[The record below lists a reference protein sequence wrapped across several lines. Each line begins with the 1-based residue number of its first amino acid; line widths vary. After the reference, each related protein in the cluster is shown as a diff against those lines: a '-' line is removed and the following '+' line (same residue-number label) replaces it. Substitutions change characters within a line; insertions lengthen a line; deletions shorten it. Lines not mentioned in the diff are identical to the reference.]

1 MTEDNNTSNPSQEG
15 SGDDFF
21 AALEEDVNSAIQDE
35 AFEEEVPTEVT
46 PPKSDPEQVT
56 HETEGSNTANSDV
69 DWEKRYKDSSREAH
83 KMHTELSGL
92 KPFVPVLNAMKND
105 SGLVDHVRG
114 YLENG
119 GAPPKSITE
128 DLGLDDEFIFDP
140 DEAVKNPESDS
151 AKVFE
156 RSVDTIV
163 NDKVNKLLQHQKSQ
177 NDEANA
183 ERARTAEEIEFKKAH
198 KMTDEQFSS
207 MMDKANKHVMTL
219 DDLHLLVNKE
229 QAQANTATAT
239 KKDMLKQMK
248 GVRNIPT
255 SASGANS
262 SKGDDKSFEDSV
274 FDAINGSDDNIDNL
288 FE

>member
-1 MTEDNNTSNPSQEG
+1 MIEDNDTSNPSQEG
-15 SGDDFF
+15 SSDDFF
-21 AALEEDVNSAIQDE
+21 QALEDDVNSAIQEE
-35 AFEEEVPTEVT
+35 ALEGTTEVT

-56 HETEGSNTANSDV
+56 HETEGSKSDESDV
-69 DWEKRYKDSSREAH
+69 DREKRYKDSTREAQ
-83 KMHTELSGL
+83 KMHTELSEL

-128 DLGLDDEFIFDP
+128 SLGLDDEFIFDP
-140 DEAVKNPESDS
+140 EEAVKDPESDS

-183 ERARTAEEIEFKKAH
+183 ERARTTEEAEFKKAH
-198 KMTDEQFSS
+198 GMTDDQFSS
-207 MMDKANKHVMTL
+207 MMAKANSHIMTL
-219 DDLHLLVNKE
+219 DDLHLLVNKD
-229 QAQANTATAT
+229 QAHANTATAT

-248 GVRNIPT
+248 GVRKIPT

-262 SKGDDKSFEDSV
+262 VKTDDQSFEDSV
-274 FDAINGSDDNIDNL
+274 FDAIQGTDSIDNL

>member
-15 SGDDFF
+15 SSDDFF
-21 AALEEDVNSAIQDE
+21 AALEEDVNSAIQEDTL
-35 AFEEEVPTEVT
+35 EENTTEVT
-46 PPKSDPEQVT
+46 PPKSEPEQVT

-69 DWEKRYKDSSREAH
+69 DWEKRYKDSSREAQ

-119 GAPPKSITE
+119 GTPPKSITE
-128 DLGLDDEFIFDP
+128 SLGLDDEFIFDP

-163 NDKVNKLLQHQKSQ
+163 NDKVNKMLQHQKSQ

-183 ERARTAEEIEFKKAH
+183 ERARTTEEAEFKKAH
-198 KMTDEQFSS
+198 GMTDDQFTS
-207 MMDKANKHVMTL
+207 MMDKANSHIMTL
-219 DDLHLLVNKE
+219 DDLHLLVNKD
-229 QAQANTATAT
+229 QAHANTASAT
-239 KKDMLKQMK
+239 KKDMLTQMK
-248 GVRNIPT
+248 NVRKIPT

-262 SKGDDKSFEDSV
+262 SKASDKSFEDSV
-274 FDAINGSDDNIDNL
+274 FDAIQGTDSIDNL

>member
-1 MTEDNNTSNPSQEG
+1 MTEDNNTGNPSQEG
-15 SGDDFF
+15 SSDDFF
-21 AALEEDVNSAIQDE
+21 AALEEDVNSAIQE
-35 AFEEEVPTEVT
+35 ETFEETPTEVT

-69 DWEKRYKDSSREAH
+69 DWEKRYKDSSREAQ
-83 KMHTELSGL
+83 KMHDELSGL

-163 NDKVNKLLQHQKSQ
+163 NDKVNRLLQHQHAQ
-177 NDEANA
+177 NNEAAA
-183 ERARTAEEIEFKKAH
+183 ERARTAEEAEFKKAH
-198 KMTDEQFSS
+198 GMTDDQFSS
-207 MMDKANKHVMTL
+207 MMAKADKHVMTL
-219 DDLHLLVNKE
+219 DDLHLLVNKD
-229 QAQANTATAT
+229 QAHANTATAT
-239 KKDMLKQMK
+239 KKDMLTQMK
-248 GVRNIPT
+248 NVRNIPT

-262 SKGDDKSFEDSV
+262 AKADDKSFEDNV
-274 FDAINGSDDNIDNL
+274 FDAIQGTDSIDNL